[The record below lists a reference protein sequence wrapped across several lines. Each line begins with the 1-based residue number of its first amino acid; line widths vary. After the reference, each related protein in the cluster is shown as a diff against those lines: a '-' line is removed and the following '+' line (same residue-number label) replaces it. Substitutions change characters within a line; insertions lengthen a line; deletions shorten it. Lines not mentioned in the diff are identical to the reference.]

1 MGPHRLTNIAGA
13 AEDNEP
19 IPWGGDQTSMPAGP
33 SAAASSSRQT
43 PPVVMVWR
51 SAPMQHLSA
60 STINDAPHSH
70 SRSASIVSMG
80 MNGLPSRSRVSMDAL
95 PGDGYDSDDD
105 HHTITPSSS
114 TASLPTMMF
123 DDDNIRSPHP
133 ASAIT
138 PSSSKRPVG
147 LGLTAV
153 LDNGREWP
161 PREEEADSDEDEV
174 VDQHEMDSYMA
185 SHRAPVDAK
194 LRSMPGVVGLGD
206 GWAGGP
212 QPKPKRRGWFRR
224 GGKKDEPLPD
234 AADPL
239 ALWATGS
246 ASSEPKTPTASST
259 PMPPLAPAAP
269 QLCSNDQ
276 DAADAQAKWWKS
288 RKNLF
293 SSSQRVLPTLHSDSS
308 PDRAQPSSTTTTTRP
323 PSSSKTRGLLTRSR
337 LNFGSM
343 VDLRRTEP
351 RECPSAPL
359 APASPPYMQPA
370 AKRHSVAGFLRKAPP
385 HPLELSHGNGS
396 TAASKSQPVGIS
408 ASSSQP
414 SLSPSPLSHH
424 PILRQAY
431 ARSESHLAGA
441 PTSPGNAPRPAPL
454 IINSGAFVNT
464 APMPLW
470 RPPMMSPTP
479 LLEVEEE
486 DEDEHDTPESTDRP
500 VLKRSATFGD
510 ENECAAQKKES
521 APPVMSPINGSPV
534 ETQRALS
541 VSTAYS
547 HPGARDTTSPM
558 PPPSSFLGRIKHAL
572 SKGRGRPG
580 KANSLKSAGSPMV
593 PQSPRSFQS
602 EIPATP
608 HRDTLA
614 PQPRSVG
621 RGLRPRSRLFS
632 RRREEVTPV
641 PMVKPTALSKE
652 VPTNLQAV
660 DLTPRMFSPVEF
672 KRSPPR
678 QKQQR
683 TLSRHVVE
691 SMVDLS
697 ASRNEFADDK
707 DVFGSDR
714 LRTKRTSW
722 AAPLPVGMEDE
733 DEADESTSRLEKR
746 SSRVS
751 ISRFKSNKPRPALGH
766 VFPRPPT
773 EMQQPP
779 SLHWAFPGSYSTPM
793 LHKFGGSTLSL
804 ALDISAENNDV
815 NGLADIAESPATQ
828 DKVAPRERA
837 ISATIAT
844 LTARQP
850 VPVRSGN
857 VRRRTIPVNMD
868 NLNSSSESLTLPS
881 CSIVDFPLPPS
892 SSSGDVSSPDP
903 DAIEHLRTPR
913 DPRTY
918 PTLHGEYYRRQAA
931 VDSGDSSEESA
942 GSASSKRL
950 RKAPSWSTCMTS
962 TQDTATPLATPT
974 SVTSASDDAA
984 RCGSFGSL
992 TAVSEGEHRTSYM
1005 SKRASVATT
1014 PTPIVA

>member
-1 MGPHRLTNIAGA
+1 
-13 AEDNEP
+13 
-19 IPWGGDQTSMPAGP
+19 
-33 SAAASSSRQT
+33 
-43 PPVVMVWR
+43 
-51 SAPMQHLSA
+51 
-60 STINDAPHSH
+60 
-70 SRSASIVSMG
+70 
-80 MNGLPSRSRVSMDAL
+80 
-95 PGDGYDSDDD
+95 
-105 HHTITPSSS
+105 
-114 TASLPTMMF
+114 
-123 DDDNIRSPHP
+123 
-133 ASAIT
+133 
-138 PSSSKRPVG
+138 
-147 LGLTAV
+147 
-153 LDNGREWP
+153 
-161 PREEEADSDEDEV
+161 
-174 VDQHEMDSYMA
+174 
-185 SHRAPVDAK
+185 
-194 LRSMPGVVGLGD
+194 
-206 GWAGGP
+206 
-212 QPKPKRRGWFRR
+212 
-224 GGKKDEPLPD
+224 
-234 AADPL
+234 
-239 ALWATGS
+239 
-246 ASSEPKTPTASST
+246 
-259 PMPPLAPAAP
+259 
-269 QLCSNDQ
+269 
-276 DAADAQAKWWKS
+276 
-288 RKNLF
+288 
-293 SSSQRVLPTLHSDSS
+293 
-308 PDRAQPSSTTTTTRP
+308 
-323 PSSSKTRGLLTRSR
+323 
-337 LNFGSM
+337 
-343 VDLRRTEP
+343 
-351 RECPSAPL
+351 
-359 APASPPYMQPA
+359 
-370 AKRHSVAGFLRKAPP
+370 
-385 HPLELSHGNGS
+385 
-396 TAASKSQPVGIS
+396 
-408 ASSSQP
+408 
-414 SLSPSPLSHH
+414 
-424 PILRQAY
+424 
-431 ARSESHLAGA
+431 
-441 PTSPGNAPRPAPL
+441 
-454 IINSGAFVNT
+454 
-464 APMPLW
+464 
-470 RPPMMSPTP
+470 MMSPTP

-804 ALDISAENNDV
+804 ALDISAETPAATGSSTG
-815 NGLADIAESPATQ
+815 NGLGDSTRGLGGLEDIAESPTRSHRNQ
-828 DKVAPRERA
+828 SVSPPPRERA
-837 ISATIAT
+837 LSATIAA
-844 LTARQP
+844 LTARQSGP
-850 VPVRSGN
+850 GTQVRIGNVHSRTVPVN
-857 VRRRTIPVNMD
+857 ID
-868 NLNSSSESLTLPS
+868 NLNSSTDSLTLPS

-892 SSSGDVSSPDP
+892 SSNGDISSPDP
-903 DAIEHLRTPR
+903 DTVEQLYTPR
-913 DPRTY
+913 DARKY
-918 PTLHGEYYRRQAA
+918 GKLHGEYYGHQGAN
-931 VDSGDSSEESA
+931 DSGDSSEESA
-942 GSASSKRL
+942 TTGSSSLQRVL
-950 RKAPSWSTCMTS
+950 RKQPSWSTCVTS
-962 TQDTATPLATPT
+962 TRSAQETIQDMSPLVTPT
-974 SVTSASDDAA
+974 SVTSKEAA
-984 RCGSFGSL
+984 AAGHAGGYGSYNSSSL
-992 TAVSEGEHRTSYM
+992 LENEGEQHATYT
-1005 SKRASVATT
+1005 SKRVSIAA
-1014 PTPIVA
+1014 PIVV